1 MKEQKLQIFV
11 SIITNYFNQFGN
23 EELVVDTPYLLENQ
37 QPKVH
42 DYTGVIGISGVQ
54 KGVVYFS
61 ATSALLDSI
70 LDSMGET
77 DKSEDNLV
85 DLAGEVANT
94 ISGNARNE
102 FGAEFHISVPLV
114 FKAHRKALSY
124 LKTGVLLSFQSVGAV
139 KLARLW
145 FVCKIEYNPS

>member
-11 SIITNYFNQFGN
+11 SIITNYFKQFGD
-23 EELVVDTPYLLENQ
+23 EELIVDTPYLLENQ

-61 ATSALLDSI
+61 ATSKLLDSI

-85 DLAGEVANT
+85 DLVGEVANT
-94 ISGNARNE
+94 IAGNARNE
-102 FGAEFHISVPLV
+102 FGPEFHISVP
-114 FKAHRKALSY
+114 
-124 LKTGVLLSFQSVGAV
+124 
-139 KLARLW
+139 
-145 FVCKIEYNPS
+145 FVCKGSPQSIILPKNGRSFIIPVSWRAQIGEIVVCLQD

>member
-1 MKEQKLQIFV
+1 MKEQKLQIFLN
-11 SIITNYFNQFGN
+11 IITNYFNQFGN
-23 EELVVDTPYLLENQ
+23 EELIVDTPYLLENK

-61 ATSALLDSI
+61 ATRELLARI

-77 DKSEDNLV
+77 DKSEDNFV

-94 ISGNARNE
+94 IAGNARKE
-102 FGAEFHISVPLV
+102 FGPEFHISVPLV
-114 FKAHRKALSY
+114 FKGSPQSIILPKDER
-124 LKTGVLLSFQSVGAV
+124 SFIIPVMWKSQVGEIV
-139 KLARLW
+139 FCLQD
-145 FVCKIEYNPS
+145 

>member
-11 SIITNYFNQFGN
+11 GIITNYFKQFGN
-23 EELVVDTPYLLENQ
+23 EELVIDTPYLLENQ
-37 QPKVH
+37 QPRVY

-61 ATSALLDSI
+61 ATSELLGSI
-70 LDSMGET
+70 LDNMGET

-94 ISGNARNE
+94 VSGNARNE

-114 FKAHRKALSY
+114 FKGSPQSIILPKNGR
-124 LKTGVLLSFQSVGAV
+124 SFIIPVSWQGQIGEIV
-139 KLARLW
+139 
-145 FVCKIEYNPS
+145 VCLQD

>member
-11 SIITNYFNQFGN
+11 SIITNYFKQFGD
-23 EELVVDTPYLLENQ
+23 EELIVDTPYLLENQ

-61 ATSALLDSI
+61 ATSELLHSI

-85 DLAGEVANT
+85 DLVGEVANT
-94 ISGNARNE
+94 IAGNARNE
-102 FGAEFHISVPLV
+102 FGPEFHISVP
-114 FKAHRKALSY
+114 
-124 LKTGVLLSFQSVGAV
+124 
-139 KLARLW
+139 
-145 FVCKIEYNPS
+145 FVCKGSPQSIILPKNGRSFIIPVSWRAQIGEIVVCLQD

>member
-11 SIITNYFNQFGN
+11 SIITNYFKQFGD
-23 EELVVDTPYLLENQ
+23 EELIIDTPYLLENQ

-61 ATSALLDSI
+61 ATSELLHTI

-85 DLAGEVANT
+85 DLVGEVANT
-94 ISGNARNE
+94 IAGNARNE
-102 FGAEFHISVPLV
+102 FGAEFHISVP
-114 FKAHRKALSY
+114 
-124 LKTGVLLSFQSVGAV
+124 
-139 KLARLW
+139 
-145 FVCKIEYNPS
+145 FVCKGSPQSIILPKNGRSFIIPVSWRGQIGEIVVCLQD

>member
-1 MKEQKLQIFV
+1 MKEKKLQIFV
-11 SIITNYFNQFGN
+11 SIITNYFKQFGD
-23 EELVVDTPYLLENQ
+23 EELIVDTPYLLENQ

-61 ATSALLDSI
+61 ATSELLHSI

-85 DLAGEVANT
+85 DLVGEVANT
-94 ISGNARNE
+94 IAGNARNE
-102 FGAEFHISVPLV
+102 FGPEFHISVP
-114 FKAHRKALSY
+114 
-124 LKTGVLLSFQSVGAV
+124 
-139 KLARLW
+139 
-145 FVCKIEYNPS
+145 FVCKGSPQSIILPKNGRSFIIPVSWRAQVGEIVVCLQD

>member
-11 SIITNYFNQFGN
+11 SIITNYFNQFGT
-23 EELVVDTPYLLENQ
+23 EELIVDTPYLLENQ

-61 ATSALLDSI
+61 ATSALLASI
-70 LDSMGET
+70 LDSMGEA

-94 ISGNARNE
+94 VSGNARNE

-114 FKAHRKALSY
+114 FKGSPQSIILPKNGR
-124 LKTGVLLSFQSVGAV
+124 SFIIPVSWRGQIGEIV
-139 KLARLW
+139 
-145 FVCKIEYNPS
+145 VCLQD

>member
-1 MKEQKLQIFV
+1 MKEKKLKIFV
-11 SIITNYFNQFGN
+11 SIITNYFNQFGSD
-23 EELVVDTPYLLENQ
+23 ELIVDTPYLLENQ

-61 ATSALLDSI
+61 STRELLSRI

-77 DKSEDNLV
+77 DKSEDNFV

-102 FGAEFHISVPLV
+102 FGSEFHISVPLV
-114 FKAHRKALSY
+114 FKGSPQSIILPKGER
-124 LKTGVLLSFQSVGAV
+124 SFIIPVTWQGQVGEIV
-139 KLARLW
+139 
-145 FVCKIEYNPS
+145 VCLQD

>member
-11 SIITNYFNQFGN
+11 SIITNYFKQFGD
-23 EELVVDTPYLLENQ
+23 EELIVDTPYLLENQ

-61 ATSALLDSI
+61 ATSDLLHSI

-85 DLAGEVANT
+85 DLVGEVANT
-94 ISGNARNE
+94 IAGNARNE
-102 FGAEFHISVPLV
+102 FGPEFHISVP
-114 FKAHRKALSY
+114 
-124 LKTGVLLSFQSVGAV
+124 
-139 KLARLW
+139 
-145 FVCKIEYNPS
+145 FVCKGSPQSIILPKNGRSFIIPVSWRSQIGEIVVCLQD

>member
-11 SIITNYFNQFGN
+11 SIITNYFNQFGT
-23 EELVVDTPYLLENQ
+23 EELIVDTPYLLENQ

-61 ATSALLDSI
+61 ATSALLAII

-85 DLAGEVANT
+85 ELAGEVANT
-94 ISGNARNE
+94 VSGNARNE

-114 FKAHRKALSY
+114 FKGSPQSIILPKNGR
-124 LKTGVLLSFQSVGAV
+124 SFIIPVSWRGQIGEIV
-139 KLARLW
+139 
-145 FVCKIEYNPS
+145 VCLQD